1 MKKANLH
8 ILLIILFFEFSFVSI
23 VSAQND
29 ARILLYHDVSREITD
44 TNIATAM
51 PFEKFTEQM
60 YFLYDSGYK
69 AITVSELFEGIK
81 NGTLPEKV
89 VAITFD
95 DGYLHIYNEVFPFL
109 KELGFTATTYLVGE
123 KINLPK
129 NLSGEMVREMYEAG
143 WEIGSHSMSHSD
155 LPSTEDLDYEICFSR
170 QAISVA
176 AEIPIEDIVSFAY
189 PFGNADERVMTKVYK
204 CGFENGGGLGNMFV
218 TKDSNPY
225 YFARYSL
232 FSNISHESFI
242 KLFKGL

>member
-8 ILLIILFFEFSFVSI
+8 ILLIILFFEFSFVSFA
-23 VSAQND
+23 SAQNE
-29 ARILLYHDVSREITD
+29 ARVLLYHDVSRDITD

-51 PFEKFTEQM
+51 PFEKFVEQM
-60 YFLYDSGYK
+60 YYLYDSGYK

-129 NLSGEMVREMYEAG
+129 NLSGEMIREMYEAG

-155 LPSTEDLDYEICFSR
+155 LLTSDNLDYEICYSKKHI
-170 QAISVA
+170 ANITKIPLEEIS
-176 AEIPIEDIVSFAY
+176 SFAY
-189 PFGNADERVMTKVYK
+189 PYGNADEKIMTKVYK
-204 CGFENGGGLGNMFV
+204 CGFKNGAGLGNMLINSN
-218 TKDSNPY
+218 SNPY
-225 YFARYSL
+225 YFARYSMYASVNL
-232 FSNISHESFI
+232 P
-242 KLFKGL
+242 K